1 MLNTRVWGAVFLA
14 AICASVL
21 SNLITY
27 FVTKRLDKRY
37 A

>member
-1 MLNTRVWGAVFLA
+1 MTGRVWGTVFLA
-14 AICASVL
+14 AIVASVL

-27 FVTKRLDKRY
+27 FITKRLDKEY